1 MVFLKEVISFIDTTM
16 RDGSQSNWAAG
27 MPVGMMDAIMEDV
40 DKVGY
45 SALDI
50 PINTVQFKKAVRD
63 LKEDPWEMIRMFG
76 KKAPNTKKGS
86 MFGPGL
92 RVFDSGNDNREASKL
107 FINLLIE
114 MGALQR
120 VQLADNVI
128 NANNRSEFDWFLADM
143 KTRGV
148 EIAFGLC
155 YYISPRHTDAF
166 YIKNMKLAQHYGA
179 DVVYLKDAGGLLDI
193 DNIRRMYRLMK
204 EHCSA
209 IPLELHSH
217 CTTGLA
223 DAVYAEALK
232 LGFRGVH
239 VATPPLAEGTAQ
251 PSVLN
256 TAENARAL
264 GFAAN
269 LDLERIERISKRLYA
284 MAKEA
289 GLPTFGPTRY
299 KAAQYI
305 HRIPGGVISNL
316 KHQLRELHLQ
326 DRLEEVIDE
335 CVRICAE
342 TGEPHMITPY
352 SQFVCT
358 QAAINVALGERY
370 KIVIDDFIR
379 FALGAYGE
387 DSGYLEMDQN
397 VKEKFLSM
405 PRAKELEAKMKMRS
419 EEQQM
424 PLRELRKLYGAHLSD
439 EEFLLRYMMKGAE
452 EIDAMREATKT
463 HPFKTFSC
471 LDAPI
476 LDLIAELGRQPKIT
490 PVHVKCRDKSLIL
503 MRQSEHEQEYF
514 RGI

>member
-1 MVFLKEVISFIDTTM
+1 MKEVINFIDTTM

-27 MPVGMMDAIMEDV
+27 MPVGMMDAVMEDV

-76 KKAPNTKKGS
+76 RKAPNTKKGS
-86 MFGPGL
+86 MLAPGL
-92 RVFDSGNDNREASKL
+92 RVFDSGADNREAVKL
-107 FINLLIE
+107 FLSLLIE

-120 VQLADNVI
+120 VQIADNII
-128 NANNRSEFDWFLADM
+128 NSGNRAEFDWFLADM
-143 KTRGV
+143 KKRGV

-166 YIKNMKLAQHYGA
+166 YIRKLNLARHYDS

-204 EHCSA
+204 EHCQGV
-209 IPLELHSH
+209 PLELHSH

-239 VATPPLAEGTAQ
+239 VAIPPLAEGTAQ
-251 PSVLN
+251 PSVFN
-256 TAENARAL
+256 TAENAKAL
-264 GFAAN
+264 GFAVN
-269 LDLERIERISKRLYA
+269 LDLERVERISKRLYA

-289 GLPTFGPTRY
+289 KLPVFGPTRY
-299 KAAQYI
+299 NAAQYI

-316 KHQLRELHLQ
+316 RHQLRELHIQ

-370 KIVIDDFIR
+370 KIVIDDFIL
-379 FALGAYGE
+379 FALGAFGE

-405 PRAKELEAKMKMRS
+405 PRARELEAKMKMRS
-419 EEQQM
+419 EERDM
-424 PLRELRKLYGAHLSD
+424 SLRELRKLYGAHLSD
-439 EEFLLRYMMKGAE
+439 EEFLLRYMMKGEE

-476 LDLIAELGRQPKIT
+476 LDLITELGKQPKIT
-490 PVHVKCRDKSLIL
+490 QVQVKYQDTSLVL
-503 MRQSEHEQEYF
+503 MRQC
-514 RGI
+514 I